1 MWAQIIEIWDLVP
14 MFEVMLTVLFFMVG
28 DDDKFLAFVL
38 GKFALQLE
46 LLLCEVEGFADRCLG
61 VYAGQVE

>member
-1 MWAQIIEIWDLVP
+1 
-14 MFEVMLTVLFFMVG
+14 MFEVMPTVLFFMVG